1 MKTAIDS
8 ENKLKILSK
17 KNQYEITR
25 ANELRKI
32 SEDMIVIKK
41 IIYSTQTIPCLKDD
55 IRYIKISKE
64 RFEKKLLQQRD
75 ESIELNVKMKSE
87 TELGMK
93 QKILSIENQDEVLR
107 LDELREL
114 LKARAGEKKSTIL
127 WLEEDITARQPSK
140 EDSKKKLLA
149 QRDKTGELTVTLKTD
164 IDSSNNLKIL
174 LIENQDEIT
183 RLNESG
189 FRSKDIEGE
198 K

>member
-1 MKTAIDS
+1 M
-8 ENKLKILSK
+8 
-17 KNQYEITR
+17 
-25 ANELRKI
+25 
-32 SEDMIVIKK
+32 
-41 IIYSTQTIPCLKDD
+41 
-55 IRYIKISKE
+55 
-64 RFEKKLLQQRD
+64 
-75 ESIELNVKMKSE
+75 
-87 TELGMK
+87 
-93 QKILSIENQDEVLR
+93 
-107 LDELREL
+107 
-114 LKARAGEKKSTIL
+114 
-127 WLEEDITARQPSK
+127 EEDITARQPSK